1 MLKTYDERQEL
12 VHLIKAKEWRT
23 ITFDDNSKGKI
34 IGIGSIGNKS
44 ITINDVLLVD
54 GLKHNLLSISQ
65 LSDKGFKI
73 ILQSICC
80 EVVDSCTNTIAFIGY
95 RHSNVYIIDLCNI
108 ASKDLCLMSTKDDD
122 SWLWHRRL
130 GHASMDVIAKLSK
143 KNLVYGLP
151 KLVFKRD
158 HIYDACAKGN
168 HKRVCFKSKNIV
180 STSGPL

>member
-1 MLKTYDERQEL
+1 MTTQKERSLAL
-12 VHLIKAKEWRT
+12 VL
-23 ITFDDNSKGKI
+23 
-34 IGIGSIGNKS
+34 IGNKS
-44 ITINDVLLVD
+44 LTINDVFLVD
-54 GLKHNLLSISQ
+54 GLKHNFLSISQ
-65 LSDKGFKI
+65 LSDKCFKI

-95 RHSNVYIIDLCNI
+95 RHSNVYIVDLCNI

-122 SWLWHRRL
+122 SWLWHKRL

-143 KNLVYGLP
+143 KNLVHGLP

-158 HIYDACAKGN
+158 HIYDACAKG
-168 HKRVCFKSKNIV
+168 KQTRVCFKSKNVV